1 MRLLALAFLLAACTD
16 APATVPG
23 PSDAAALAL
32 LASVDGDAFADAF
45 AALDASGYR
54 ARLVVEADP
63 SAGATVIVAPSGDV
77 TLEDVTGA
85 LDGTPRLRDVVAQA
99 LSSDPP
105 YLDPAAREAYRL
117 GVVGDTT
124 IGGVAFRIVEAVLA
138 DPASE
143 LGVRRVRAAVT
154 EGGLVGAI
162 EIDRTAASMLFDED
176 SRVVVGLTP
185 HAGGWVPRRVVTES
199 RTDVPLSDP
208 RRVRAEWTVEAV
220 GAPRGG
226 DALE

>member
-1 MRLLALAFLLAACTD
+1 MRLLALAFLLAACAD
-16 APATVPG
+16 APAPA
-23 PSDAAALAL
+23 PRASDAAALAL
-32 LASVDGDAFADAF
+32 LESVDGDAFADAF
-45 AALDASGYR
+45 AALDAAGYR

-63 SAGATVIVAPSGDV
+63 PAGATVIVGPTGDV

-85 LDGTPRLRDVVAQA
+85 IDGTPRLRDVVAQA

-117 GVVGDTT
+117 SVVGDTT
-124 IGGVAFRIVEAVLA
+124 IGDVAFRIVEAVLA
-138 DPASE
+138 DPSSE

-162 EIDRTAASMLFDED
+162 EVDRAAASALFDED
-176 SRVVVGLTP
+176 SRVVVGLAP

-199 RTDVPLSDP
+199 RTDVPLSEP
-208 RRVRAEWTVEAV
+208 RHVRAEWTVEAV
-220 GAPRGG
+220 GGAQSG
-226 DALE
+226 DGLE